1 MSFLIFYNK
10 KQTFLVKR
18 EAGSHLCARADGMAR
33 GNRDKVI
40 PRSLTDK
47 FTTKNSAGFRDDLL
61 R

>member
-1 MSFLIFYNK
+1 
-10 KQTFLVKR
+10 LVNH

-47 FTTKNSAGFRDDLL
+47 FMTKNSAGFRDDLL